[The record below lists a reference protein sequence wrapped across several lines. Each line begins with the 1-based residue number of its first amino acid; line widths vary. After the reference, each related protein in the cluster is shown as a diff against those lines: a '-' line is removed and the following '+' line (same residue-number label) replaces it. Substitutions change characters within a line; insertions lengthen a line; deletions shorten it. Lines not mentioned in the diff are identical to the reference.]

1 MKEEKENKNGIM
13 ERKQKWKRND
23 RNKKN
28 PEENQKNNSQDQ
40 DQKNAVKDDKEKKS
54 EEKTTKQEVASNNNN
69 KRKHKIVFP
78 FGNYRNYYGYRINEV
93 DGDPRLKVFD
103 RDWFQGKDCLDIGC
117 NSGIL
122 TIQIARKFH
131 CKSILGI
138 DIDSGNIYIQIEIAK
153 LLDFLYIYIYI
164 YIYTHTPDRVSDA
177 YWHLRKFART
187 ENVEKNS
194 AKVARLEIK
203 NEVNGAEHSASASSV
218 ETKEDSSVSSKGDLF
233 DVVSFRQE
241 NFAQS
246 HCPSGK
252 QYDTILWSS
261 LLLSVTKWIHLN
273 WGDDGLI
280 TLFSKIWR
288 LLHPGGILV
297 LEPQPWQSYEKNR
310 RVSEITAMNYRTIM
324 FRPESFREILLDK
337 IGFRRV
343 EDITAGLS
351 GSKAGFDRPI
361 FVYHK

>member
-1 MKEEKENKNGIM
+1 MTEEKENKTGIM
-13 ERKQKWKRND
+13 ERKRKRKQND

-28 PEENQKNNSQDQ
+28 PENQNKHNQDQ
-40 DQKNAVKDDKEKKS
+40 DQKNAVKEDKEKKS
-54 EEKTTKQEVASNNNN
+54 EGKTTKQEVTSEDNN
-69 KRKHKIVFP
+69 KKKKHKIVFP

-93 DGDPRLKVFD
+93 DGDPRLKVFE

-138 DIDSGNIYIQIEIAK
+138 DIDS
-153 LLDFLYIYIYI
+153 
-164 YIYTHTPDRVSDA
+164 DRVSDA

-194 AKVARLEIK
+194 TKVTRLDVK
-203 NEVNGAEHSASASSV
+203 NKVNGAKHSASASSV
-218 ETKEDSSVSSKGDLF
+218 ETKEDSSSSSKGDLL

-241 NFAQS
+241 NFVQS
-246 HCPSGK
+246 QRPSEK
-252 QYDTILWSS
+252 QYDTILC
-261 LLLSVTKWIHLN
+261 LSVTKWIHLN

-310 RVSEITAMNYRTIM
+310 RVSETTAMNYRTIM

-337 IGFRRV
+337 IGFRRA
-343 EDITAGLS
+343 EDITDGLS

-361 FVYHK
+361 FAYHK